1 MAFVGNGGNPCGGGD
16 PLCPRIAADQAS
28 RITTAHCVLPH
39 SAHLS
44 NLEQPVTTPDIA
56 ARRVL
61 GAIAALVV
69 GTLTLSA
76 CGGNA
81 SADTDTNSKGG
92 GGTSVKTSTAKIVIS
107 AKDGSTNASIN
118 ATGVRVSGGRLTDV
132 KMTVSGSGQAVDGAM
147 SADGASW
154 KPKEQLERGTKY
166 QISATAKDSSGKT
179 AAANSIFT
187 TVTSGNSFIGTYT
200 PDNGTTVGVGMPVS
214 FTFDKAI
221 SDQKAVQS
229 HITVTS
235 SSGQQV
241 VGHWFGA
248 QRLDFRPQD
257 YWKAGSKV
265 TMKIDLDGVQGANG
279 VYGVQKKTVSFT
291 IGRSQVSTVDVN
303 TQTMTVVR
311 DGQTLKSLPISSGSP
326 EHTTY
331 NGQMVISEKFTQ
343 TRMNSRT
350 VGLGGEY
357 DIPDVPHAMRLTSS
371 GTFIHGNYWY
381 NKANPPFGQTGTSHG
396 CVGLA
401 DVQGAQG
408 ATNAK
413 WFYDNSLIGDVVIVK
428 NSPDKTV
435 APDNGLNG
443 WNLGW
448 SEWTA
453 GSAV

>member
-1 MAFVGNGGNPCGGGD
+1 MT
-16 PLCPRIAADQAS
+16 R
-28 RITTAHCVLPH
+28 
-39 SAHLS
+39 
-44 NLEQPVTTPDIA
+44 PDIA

-61 GAIAALVV
+61 GACAALMV
-69 GTLTLSA
+69 GTLTLTG
-76 CGGNA
+76 CGGDA
-81 SADTDTNSKGG
+81 KADDAGKDGG
-92 GGTSVKTSTAKIVIS
+92 GSAAKTSAAKIVIS
-107 AKDGSTNASIN
+107 AEDGSTSASIN
-118 ATGVRVSGGRLTDV
+118 ATGVKVSGGKLTDV
-132 KMTVSGSGQAVDGAM
+132 KMTVAGSGQAVPGSI
-147 SADGASW
+147 SADGSAW

-166 QISATAKDSSGKT
+166 QISATAEDSHGLP

-187 TVTSGNSFIGTYT
+187 TVSKANSFIGTYT
-200 PDNGTTVGVGMPVS
+200 PDDGTTVGVGMPVS

-221 SDQKAVQS
+221 SDKKAVQS

-248 QRLDFRPQD
+248 QRLDFRPDD

-279 VYGVQKKTVSFT
+279 LYGTQKKTVTFT
-291 IGRSQVSTVDVN
+291 VGRSQVSTVDVN

-311 DGQTLKSLPISSGSP
+311 DGKTLKSVPVSTGSP

-331 NGQMVISEKFTQ
+331 NGAMVISEKFTQ
-343 TRMNSRT
+343 TRMNSQT

-357 DIPDVPHAMRLTSS
+357 DIADVPHAMRLTTS

-381 NKANPPFGQTGTSHG
+381 NRGNPPFGRTGTSHG

-408 ATNAK
+408 DTTAK
-413 WFYDNSLIGDVVIVK
+413 WFYDNSLIGDVVVVK

-443 WNLGW
+443 WNMSW

>member
-1 MAFVGNGGNPCGGGD
+1 M
-16 PLCPRIAADQAS
+16 
-28 RITTAHCVLPH
+28 
-39 SAHLS
+39 
-44 NLEQPVTTPDIA
+44 TTPDIA

-61 GAIAALVV
+61 GACAALMV
-69 GTLTLSA
+69 GALTLTA

-81 SADTDTNSKGG
+81 DAKTNDSKGG
-92 GGTSVKTSTAKIVIS
+92 GQDSAAKTSTAKIVIS
-107 AKDGSTNASIN
+107 AKDGSTGASIN
-118 ATGVRVSGGRLTDV
+118 TTGVQVSDGKLTDV
-132 KMTVSGSGQAVDGAM
+132 KMTVSGSGQAVEGTI
-147 SADGASW
+147 SADGSVW

-166 QISATAKDSSGKT
+166 EISATAKDSKGLT

-187 TVTSGNSFIGTYT
+187 TVNSANSYIGTYT

-214 FTFDKAI
+214 FNFDKVI
-221 SDQKAVQS
+221 TDKKAVQS

-265 TMKIDLDGVQGANG
+265 TMKIDLDGVEGANG

-291 IGRSQVSTVDVN
+291 VGRSQVSTVDAN

-311 DGQTLKSLPISSGSP
+311 DGKVLKSVPVSTGSP

-343 TRMNSRT
+343 TRMNSQT

-357 DIPDVPHAMRLTSS
+357 DIPDVPHAMRLTTS

-381 NKANPPFGQTGTSHG
+381 NKSNPPFGREGTSHG

-408 ATNAK
+408 DTTAK

-435 APDNGLNG
+435 QPDNGLNG
-443 WNLGW
+443 WNLSW
-448 SEWTA
+448 SDWTA

>member
-1 MAFVGNGGNPCGGGD
+1 M
-16 PLCPRIAADQAS
+16 
-28 RITTAHCVLPH
+28 
-39 SAHLS
+39 
-44 NLEQPVTTPDIA
+44 TTPDIA

-61 GAIAALVV
+61 GACAALMV
-69 GTLTLSA
+69 GALALTA

-81 SADTDTNSKGG
+81 SANSDDSKGG
-92 GGTSVKTSTAKIVIS
+92 QDSAARTSTAKIVIS
-107 AKDGSTNASIN
+107 AKDGSTGASIN
-118 ATGVRVSGGRLTDV
+118 TTGVQVSDGRLTGV
-132 KMTVSGSGQAVDGAM
+132 KMTVAGSGQAVDGTL
-147 SADGASW
+147 SADGSTW
-154 KPKEQLERGTKY
+154 KPKERLERGTKY
-166 QISATAKDSSGKT
+166 EISATAKDSKGLT

-187 TVTSGNSFIGTYT
+187 TVNSSNSYIGTYT

-214 FTFDKAI
+214 FNFDKVI
-221 SDQKAVQS
+221 SDKKAVQS

-241 VGHWFGA
+241 VGHWFGS
-248 QRLDFRPQD
+248 QRLDFRPQE

-265 TMKIDLDGVQGANG
+265 TMKIDLDGVEGANG
-279 VYGVQKKTVSFT
+279 VYGVQKKTVTFT
-291 IGRSQVSTVDVN
+291 VGRSQVSTVDAN

-311 DGQTLKSLPISSGSP
+311 DGKTLRSVPVSTGSP

-343 TRMNSRT
+343 TRMNSQT

-357 DIPDVPHAMRLTSS
+357 DIPDVPHAMRLTQS

-381 NKANPPFGQTGTSHG
+381 NKGNPPFGREGTSHG

-408 ATNAK
+408 DTTAK
-413 WFYDNSLIGDVVIVK
+413 WFYDNSLVGDVVIVK
-428 NSPDKTV
+428 NSPDRTV
-435 APDNGLNG
+435 QPDNGLNG
-443 WNLGW
+443 WNLSW

>member
-1 MAFVGNGGNPCGGGD
+1 M
-16 PLCPRIAADQAS
+16 
-28 RITTAHCVLPH
+28 
-39 SAHLS
+39 
-44 NLEQPVTTPDIA
+44 TTPDIA
-56 ARRVL
+56 ARRVRVL
-61 GAIAALVV
+61 GACAALMV
-69 GTLTLSA
+69 GALTLTA
-76 CGGNA
+76 CGGDANA
-81 SADTDTNSKGG
+81 NSSGSSGDSKGDKG
-92 GGTSVKTSTAKIVIS
+92 STRTSTAKIVIS
-107 AKDGSTNASIN
+107 AKDGSTDASIN
-118 ATGVRVSGGRLTDV
+118 TTGVKVSDGRLTDV
-132 KMTVSGSGQAVDGAM
+132 KMTVAGSGQAVPGSI
-147 SADGASW
+147 SADGGVW

-166 QISATAKDSSGKT
+166 QISATAKDGSGRT

-187 TVTSGNSFIGTYT
+187 TVSSANSFIGTYT

-214 FTFDKAI
+214 FDFNKVI
-221 SDQKAVQS
+221 SDKKAVQS

-235 SSGQQV
+235 SSGQKV

-248 QRLDFRPQD
+248 QRLDFRPEE

-265 TMKIDLDGVQGANG
+265 TMKIDLDGVEGANG
-279 VYGVQKKTVSFT
+279 VYGVQKKTVTFT

-311 DGQTLKSLPISSGSP
+311 DGRTLKSVPISSGSP

-331 NGQMVISEKFTQ
+331 NGQMVISEKFQQ
-343 TRMNSRT
+343 TRMDSRT
-350 VGLGGEY
+350 VNLGGEY
-357 DIPDVPHAMRLTSS
+357 NIPDVPHAMRLTNT

-381 NKANPPFGQTGTSHG
+381 DKNNPPFGRQGTSHG

-443 WNLGW
+443 WNLPW
-448 SEWTA
+448 SEWVS
-453 GSAV
+453 GSAA